1 MRRSSLLLGIALLAS
16 ALPVAPVLAQQKVLR
31 GARTTPTVSVRL
43 FAGVGAVEVIGWDR
57 DSVEM
62 SGVVPAGA
70 RVDGGAFSSR
80 SGPTPGM
87 KLFVESRSEQESRE
101 GRLVLRVPRGAR
113 VWVKTGSATVE
124 VSGVSGGL
132 DVNVVGGSIRVQGNP
147 RELRAESMDGDVT
160 VDGAPEWSRV
170 KTATGNIVVRGG
182 QNIGASTISGSI
194 DASGGETERAKFE
207 STTGTIRFA
216 LTMARTASVELETH
230 SGAIDVVLAR
240 KGDVEL
246 DAATITGTIENRWT
260 GTRTV
265 SGREGRGMTL
275 LTASGMG
282 GSRVVARSFKGR
294 IVVRTP

>member
-1 MRRSSLLLGIALLAS
+1 MRLASFACAVLAAALLA
-16 ALPVAPVLAQQKVLR
+16 APAAAQQKVLR

-43 FAGVGAVEVIGWDR
+43 FAAVGAVEVVGWDR

-62 SGVVPAGA
+62 SGVVPSGA
-70 RVDGGAFSSR
+70 RVDGGGSS
-80 SGPTPGM
+80 SSSQPTPGM
-87 KLFVESRSEQESRE
+87 KLFVETLSEKDSRA

-113 VWVKTGSATVE
+113 VWVKTGSAVVD
-124 VSGVSGGL
+124 VSGVTGGL

-160 VDGAPEWSRV
+160 IEGAPEWSRV
-170 KTATGNIVVRGG
+170 KTATGNIVMRGG
-182 QNIGASTISGSI
+182 QNIGASTISGGI
-194 DASGGETERAKFE
+194 DASGGETERATFE
-207 STTGTIRFA
+207 STTGAIRFA

-230 SGAIDVVLAR
+230 SGAIEVVLAR

-275 LTASGMG
+275 LTASGMA

-294 IVVRTP
+294 IIVRTP